1 MKERYSIFAG
11 VIALVTLFS
20 FSHAI
25 FAGAKED
32 AMAEMQ
38 QKLNAET
45 MARPFDPGVASE
57 IDAELDKLIKN
68 GQKPAVIVAPA
79 YWRPGYTCRNSWR
92 YSRSAYY
99 NCRHYYRYYGR
110 YW

>member
-1 MKERYSIFAG
+1 MKQQRSVLTSVFTL
-11 VIALVTLFS
+11 IALLG
-20 FSHAI
+20 FSHVS
-25 FAGAKED
+25 FADAKQD

-38 QKLNAET
+38 KKFNAET
-45 MARPFDPGVASE
+45 AARPFDPGVASE
-57 IDAELDKLIKN
+57 IDAALDKLIK
-68 GQKPAVIVAPA
+68 GGKKPTIVAAPA

-99 NCRHYYRYYGR
+99 NCRYYYRYYGR